1 MKKIALMLFGI
12 AFLGM
17 LLVEAQVKSIS
28 GTITSS
34 EDGTSIPGVSIV
46 VKGTTIGT
54 ITNIDGVYELDV
66 PNDAQTLV
74 FSFVG
79 MKTIEAPIV
88 GTMVNATL
96 EPDYIGLDEV
106 IVTGYA
112 TRGKNEITGSTVQV
126 SGEQLKDV
134 PVTSIDQ
141 ALQGK
146 VAGMTINT
154 TSGTPG
160 ATQQIRIRGI
170 SSITASND
178 PLIVIDGVPV
188 IQGNISGSTAR
199 SSLSS
204 LAAIN
209 SQDIESITVLKDA
222 SATSAYGARG
232 SNGVIVITTTKGKSG
247 ATKFNFSANYGFQNK
262 AVDGRE
268 VLTAAQREELYLEGI
283 INSYGTDNGFS
294 TPDGA
299 FDYGIANGFG
309 GTSNLQDWRDAG
321 RPEGDWGNAVLNA
334 NAPTYNVNLSA
345 SGGDEL
351 SSFYISLGYMNNES
365 VVIGNLFERTTGQ
378 LNYTRKFSKKLK
390 FSTTNTVSYTNQ
402 DKIFLETSAYF
413 ANPHILK
420 YFMPPTIEPYNAD
433 GSIATDYNS
442 SLYNILF
449 LQENDVTWNHM
460 LRGMSNSFIEYEIIE
475 NLKFKSVYAFD
486 FILGH
491 YKNFSNRI
499 HGDANQEGGS
509 SFASIDQ
516 DFNMVFQN
524 SLDYS
529 LTFLDNH
536 RIDFKALVEYQ
547 KFKSWYLDGYGEGF
561 VTDGLTNIASTGGNW
576 DADSNFND
584 WANLSYLGMVNYNYM
599 SKYIVDLTFRREGSS
614 RFAMDKRFGNFWA
627 VGAAWNISEEDF
639 MDDFSFVD
647 NLRMRGSYGV
657 SGNSGVGLNVYQ
669 ALLSYSAD
677 YGGLGAAFPSGFGN
691 PNLTWEKNKNYDV
704 GIDFAVLNGRID
716 GQFSYYN
723 KETYDL
729 LLAVPLTR
737 TSGHSSITQNV
748 GTMVNK
754 GIEGI
759 MNFDVVRSKD
769 LNVSLSVNFATLNNE
784 VTELAKDAAG
794 EDLNI
799 TRTTKK
805 VEVGHTYNE
814 WYLREWAGVDP
825 ATGLPEWFVN
835 ETDDDGNII
844 DSETKTGNINDAE
857 RAYTG
862 KSAIPTFTGG
872 GGIHIDFKGV
882 YIDANAYVAMGH
894 QVMEEWDH
902 YTWDNGRY
910 ATDYFNGIAETMT
923 RWQNPGDITN
933 VPKIEHAYRPHLAV
947 NTSTRTL
954 FDGDFFRLKDLVL
967 GYNLPSSITDMA
979 KLDRASVYVRGT
991 NLFTYAF
998 DEDLR
1003 KGFDPE
1009 TNADG
1014 FTGLETPPI
1023 KSIVFGVNLNF

>member
-12 AFLGM
+12 AFLGV

-28 GTITSS
+28 GTVTSS

-54 ITNIDGVYELDV
+54 ITNIDGVYQLDV

-88 GTMVNATL
+88 GTSVNATL

-126 SGEQLKDV
+126 SGDQLKDV

-170 SSITASND
+170 SSISASND

-232 SNGVIVITTTKGKSG
+232 SNGVIVITTTKGKVG
-247 ATKFNFSANYGFQNK
+247 DTKFNFSANYGFQNK

-268 VLTAAQREELYLEGI
+268 VLTAAQREELYLEGL
-283 INSYGTDNGFS
+283 INSYGADEGFS

-299 FDYGIANGFG
+299 FAWGLENGFG
-309 GTSNLQDWRDAG
+309 GAGKLQDWRDAG

-345 SGGDEL
+345 SGGDDV
-351 SSFYISLGYMNNES
+351 SSFYVSLGYMNNEA
-365 VVIGNLFERTTGQ
+365 VVIGNLFERTTAQ
-378 LNYTRKFSKKLK
+378 LNYTRKMSKKLK

-475 NLKFKSVYAFD
+475 DLKFKSVVAFD

-491 YKNFSNRI
+491 YKNYSNRI
-499 HGDANQEGGS
+499 HGDAYQEGGS

-529 LTFLDNH
+529 ITFLDNH
-536 RIDFKALVEYQ
+536 RVDFKALVEYQ
-547 KFKSWYLDGYGEGF
+547 KFKSWYLDAYGEGF
-561 VTDGLTNIASTGGNW
+561 VTDGLTNVSSTGGNW
-576 DADSNFND
+576 DAASNFSD
-584 WANLSYLGMVNYNYM
+584 WA
-599 SKYIVDLTFRREGSS
+599 
-614 RFAMDKRFGNFWA
+614 
-627 VGAAWNISEEDF
+627 
-639 MDDFSFVD
+639 
-647 NLRMRGSYGV
+647 
-657 SGNSGVGLNVYQ
+657 
-669 ALLSYSAD
+669 
-677 YGGLGAAFPSGFGN
+677 
-691 PNLTWEKNKNYDV
+691 
-704 GIDFAVLNGRID
+704 
-716 GQFSYYN
+716 
-723 KETYDL
+723 
-729 LLAVPLTR
+729 
-737 TSGHSSITQNV
+737 
-748 GTMVNK
+748 
-754 GIEGI
+754 
-759 MNFDVVRSKD
+759 
-769 LNVSLSVNFATLNNE
+769 
-784 VTELAKDAAG
+784 
-794 EDLNI
+794 
-799 TRTTKK
+799 
-805 VEVGHTYNE
+805 
-814 WYLREWAGVDP
+814 
-825 ATGLPEWFVN
+825 
-835 ETDDDGNII
+835 
-844 DSETKTGNINDAE
+844 
-857 RAYTG
+857 
-862 KSAIPTFTGG
+862 
-872 GGIHIDFKGV
+872 
-882 YIDANAYVAMGH
+882 
-894 QVMEEWDH
+894 
-902 YTWDNGRY
+902 
-910 ATDYFNGIAETMT
+910 
-923 RWQNPGDITN
+923 
-933 VPKIEHAYRPHLAV
+933 
-947 NTSTRTL
+947 
-954 FDGDFFRLKDLVL
+954 
-967 GYNLPSSITDMA
+967 
-979 KLDRASVYVRGT
+979 
-991 NLFTYAF
+991 
-998 DEDLR
+998 
-1003 KGFDPE
+1003 
-1009 TNADG
+1009 
-1014 FTGLETPPI
+1014 
-1023 KSIVFGVNLNF
+1023 